1 MRIFKDK
8 YYKIGIRHTDSWG
21 DYRKEITEYII
32 TGHRAQGRSR
42 IDVISEY
49 KFAPNKE
56 YRILDGHLP
65 DRCPIGNAEDAKK
78 FLELEIYQAVQEASQ
93 VPFR

>member
-32 TGHRAQGRSR
+32 SGIRAQGRSR
-42 IDVISEY
+42 IDIISEY
-49 KFAPNKE
+49 KFSQNKK

-65 DRCPIGNAEDAKK
+65 DRCPIGNADEAIK
-78 FLELEIYQAVQEASQ
+78 FLEAEPFQAVQEETQ